1 MHKKI
6 LILCFDTPFP
16 TNYGGV
22 FDIEAKFKFFHKKN
36 IRVDLICT
44 CFDKKRAFYFQNYL
58 NQNQTVIDNFY
69 IELIQP
75 GAQNL
80 SQFFQP
86 GPFSAVVRKIN
97 FPKIGFIKNNQ
108 YDFVLVE
115 HLKSTYKIEK
125 LSEILKA
132 KNPDLKFL
140 LRVHN
145 DEEIYYKNL
154 YKAASGTKKYF
165 FYSESVKY
173 RNYQKKILGN
183 SVFDAFL
190 FISQTEMNNLKPLIS
205 PSKKLEF
212 LPVYFSKN
220 ELKPAS
226 GNDLKDIDFL
236 YVGNLDLEDNFKALK
251 EIKSFLFNHNFTDK
265 KINIAGKCSSEKRK
279 DDLFALFSDL
289 ENFEISFN
297 VEKSELEKLYAHSKF
312 FLNFSANSGGVKTKM
327 IQALNYGVP
336 VISNRDGVEGSGFE
350 DLTLKTKDTE
360 WVIKALENPEI
371 WENYHSQ
378 FLNQIKLKMNWA
390 EERYNH
396 VFSQYF

>member
-1 MHKKI
+1 MYKKI

-44 CFDKKRAFYFQNYL
+44 CFDAGRISYFKNYV
-58 NQNQTVIDNFY
+58 NENQTVIDNFH

-75 GAQNL
+75 GAQNF

-108 YDFVLVE
+108 YDLVLVE
-115 HLKSTYKIEK
+115 HLKSTYKIEQ

-132 KNPDLKFL
+132 QNPDLKFF
-140 LRVHN
+140 LRIHN

-154 YKAASGTKKYF
+154 YNAASGPKKYF

-190 FISQTEMNNLKPLIS
+190 FISQTEMNNLKALIS
-205 PSKKLEF
+205 PSKKAEF
-212 LPVYFSKN
+212 LPVYFSEN
-220 ELKPAS
+220 ELKPAP

-251 EIKSFLFNHNFTDK
+251 EIKSFLCRQNLANK

-279 DDLFALFSDL
+279 DKIFGLFSEL
-289 ENFEISFN
+289 GNLEISFN
-297 VEKSELEKLYAHSKF
+297 VEKNELEQFYARTRF

-350 DLTLKTKDTE
+350 DLTLKTKDAE
-360 WVIKALENPEI
+360 WVKNALENPEI
-371 WENYHSQ
+371 WKNYHSQ
-378 FLNQIKLKMNWA
+378 FLNQIKFKMDWA
-390 EERYNH
+390 EEQYNH